1 MKKLT
6 AKQKQTME
14 RHSKHH
20 TKKHMALMKRL
31 MIQGKN
37 FSQAHKAAQK
47 KVGK

>member
-6 AKQKQTME
+6 DRQQATMK

-20 TKKHMALMKRL
+20 SKKHMALMRRL
-31 MIQGKN
+31 MIEGKT
-37 FSQAHKAAQK
+37 FGAAHKVAQK